1 MAVLG
6 AIYFRIEDGDM
17 DYGNPLVPDAHP
29 VNLRWFRVIKVTRC
43 GAWVIEIFMEH
54 GQEVNWFHSD
64 RKRFVLDGQGKRL
77 CYPNLISAR
86 NSYLR
91 RKECHIARLTAT
103 LALAKQGQAAA
114 QQNDFIAYI
123 RRDFRC
129 EDPIS
134 STATPNLPP
143 RN

>member
-1 MAVLG
+1 VVELFT
-6 AIYFRIEDGDM
+6 IYGDTPG
-17 DYGNPLVPDAHP
+17 DIRH
-29 VNLRWFRVIKVTRC
+29 
-43 GAWVIEIFMEH
+43 
-54 GQEVNWFHSD
+54 
-64 RKRFVLDGQGKRL
+64 FVLDGQGKRL

-114 QQNDFIAYI
+114 QQNDFIANI

-134 STATPNLPP
+134 STATPNLPAGSDETFF
-143 RN
+143 